1 MIEVQTNE
9 DLDEYLSYLLEE
21 YDIDT
26 ESLSK
31 SIEAYSKDKND
42 KNLSLIG
49 NFSEPRWIE
58 LFRRLNATPG
68 GTHRL
73 IKLRERIKTLL
84 NDGREHLKTLDAGLL

>member
-1 MIEVQTNE
+1 MFAGHLLDLIEVQTNE

-42 KNLSLIG
+42 KNIFK
-49 NFSEPRWIE
+49 N
-58 LFRRLNATPG
+58 
-68 GTHRL
+68 
-73 IKLRERIKTLL
+73 LL
-84 NDGREHLKTLDAGLL
+84 CCV